1 MAETRKGRI
10 KLLDRPFREG
20 SVEAYIEGDT
30 RPLWKGFRAS
40 LDYSTPNKRG
50 GSRRVGLTY
59 HSDDDAV
66 GATVE
71 SRNKEGGSRI
81 FGLTYHAKEG
91 RIGATAQFR
100 WKKGGLARKKNIDG
114 RAIQGRTDPKYF

>member
-20 SVEAYIEGDT
+20 RVEAYIEGDT
-30 RPLWKGFRAS
+30 RPLWKGFRAGAT
-40 LDYSTPNKRG
+40 YSTPNEEG
-50 GSRRVGLTY
+50 GSRRFGLTY

-66 GATVE
+66 GATAE
-71 SRNKEGGSRI
+71 WRNKQGGSRR
-81 FGLTYHAKEG
+81 FGLTYHAG
-91 RIGATAQFR
+91 DAIGATAELR

>member
-20 SVEAYIEGDT
+20 HVDAYIEGDT
-30 RPLWKGFRAS
+30 RPLWKGFRAGAG
-40 LDYSTPNKRG
+40 YSTSNEEG
-50 GSRRVGLTY
+50 GFRRVGLTY
-59 HSDDDAV
+59 HSDDDAF
-66 GATVE
+66 GGTAE
-71 SRNKEGGSRI
+71 WRNKQGGSRR

-100 WKKGGLARKKNIDG
+100 FKKGGLARNIDG
-114 RAIQGRTDPKYF
+114 KAIQGRTNPKYF

>member
-20 SVEAYIEGDT
+20 HVDAYIEGDT

-50 GSRRVGLTY
+50 GFRRVGLTY
-59 HSDDDAV
+59 HSDDDSIGGAV
-66 GATVE
+66 E
-71 SRNKEGGSRI
+71 WR
-81 FGLTYHAKEG
+81 F
-91 RIGATAQFR
+91 
-100 WKKGGLARKKNIDG
+100 KKGGLARNIDG
-114 RAIQGRTDPKYF
+114 KAIQGRTNPKYF